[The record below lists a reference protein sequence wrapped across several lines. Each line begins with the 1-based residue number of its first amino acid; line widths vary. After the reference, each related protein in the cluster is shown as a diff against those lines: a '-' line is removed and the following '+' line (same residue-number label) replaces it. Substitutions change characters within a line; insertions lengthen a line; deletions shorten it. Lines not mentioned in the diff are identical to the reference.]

1 MQKTIVQERIE
12 HHLQVL
18 VEEIGARP
26 PGSPA
31 NQRATEHVRRALTD
45 ASLDVRLFPFTT
57 RWWDPGSGKLA
68 TATDTVEVQPNPY
81 SPPCAVAGHVVRVG
95 SLAQMAAARD
105 LSGAIL
111 VLEGALASGPVMP
124 KRFPFYNPE
133 EHRRLVAALEAARP
147 AAVVAVC
154 DQWQPVFEDADLPF
168 PSTTVSREIGA
179 GLLQGEP
186 ARLELGG
193 DVHEGT
199 GATVSGRT
207 HEGSRLILSAHL
219 DSKVTTPGAFD
230 NAGGVAVLLALA
242 ELLLP
247 DDLPVELVFFNGED
261 HFDACGELAWLAA
274 TDLTE
279 TTANVNVDGIGLRG
293 RGTSL
298 VGLAC
303 PPRLAEALRS
313 FVDERPGWVT
323 AEPWMESDHAIF
335 AMQQIPAVAITSEDV
350 HALLAG
356 LAHGPDDTLEVVD
369 PRLLA
374 AVAMDLRTLL
384 RLVGGN
390 LDTPGGRPRGR
401 QRRVPPR

>member
-1 MQKTIVQERIE
+1 MPKTIVQERIE
-12 HHLQVL
+12 HHLEVL
-18 VEEIGARP
+18 VEEVGARP

-31 NQRATEHVRRALTD
+31 NRAATEHVRRALTD
-45 ASLDVRLFPFTT
+45 AGLDVRLFPFTT

-68 TATDTVEVQPNPY
+68 TATDTIEVQPNPY

-95 SLAQMAAARD
+95 SLAPLVAAGD

-133 EHRRLVAALEAARP
+133 AHQRLVAALEAARP
-147 AAVVAVC
+147 AAVVAVS

-168 PSTTVSREIGA
+168 PSTTVSLEVGA
-179 GLLQGEP
+179 GLLAGEP
-186 ARLELGG
+186 AWLELGG
-193 DVHEGT
+193 DVREGT

-219 DSKVTTPGAFD
+219 DSKATTPGAFD

-247 DDLPVELVFFNGED
+247 DDLPIELVFFNGED
-261 HFDACGELAWLAA
+261 HFDACGELAWLAE

-279 TTANVNVDGIGLRG
+279 ATANVNVDGIGLRG
-293 RGTSL
+293 RGSSL

-303 PPRLAEALRS
+303 PPRLAEALRL
-313 FVDERPGWVT
+313 FVDGRPGWVP
-323 AEPWMESDHAIF
+323 AEPWIESDHAIF
-335 AMQQIPAVAITSEDV
+335 AMQDIPAVAITSEDV

-374 AVAMDLRTLL
+374 LIAMDLRNLL
-384 RLVGGN
+384 VLVG
-390 LDTPGGRPRGR
+390 
-401 QRRVPPR
+401 RVMEAEGH